1 MKTKQEFGNCQ
12 APKQCAIFT
21 GFVYKQNKIAKRET
35 QKRSERA
42 LNEFLRSKQVA
53 IFNSIVYG
61 FAQWQTIKSV
71 IKNRINYR

>member
-21 GFVYKQNKIAKRET
+21 GFVYKQNKISKRET
-35 QKRSERA
+35 QKRSESA

-53 IFNSIVYG
+53 I
-61 FAQWQTIKSV
+61 
-71 IKNRINYR
+71 